1 MRIISVRR
9 GFASDHS
16 STSYEFL
23 AVDRPLS
30 REARAQVR
38 AISSRAAPTKR
49 RVRFIYHVEGYDI
62 PGGWEPL
69 LRRYYDVMYSESYD
83 WWTLGFAFNAP
94 EAQQQEIAQYDFE
107 GIDGQGVYVSTHDQ
121 RVVVSIFCR
130 LDAGAMA
137 GFETRWGEEYWDD
150 EEEDDDEGNLDV
162 VCEDELLNFLAEIR
176 RQLMDGDYR
185 ALYAV
190 WQEYGWEDEEREAEA
205 MGNADQDDW
214 PTPPEP
220 PYRPTDGHLVER
232 LRDMLATP

>member
-38 AISSRAAPTKR
+38 ALSSRAAPTKR
-49 RVRFIYHVEGYDI
+49 RVSFIYHVEGYDI

-69 LRRYYDVMYSESYD
+69 LRKHYDVMYSESYD

-94 EAQQQEIAQYDFE
+94 EAQQHEIAQYGFE
-107 GIDGQGVYVSTHDQ
+107 GIDGQGVYVLTYDQ

-137 GFETRWGEEYWDD
+137 GFETRWGEQYWD
-150 EEEDDDEGNLDV
+150 EEDDVDDLDI
-162 VCEDELLNFLAEIR
+162 VCEDELLNFLQVPEEHHRMVRTTNVSERTFREVR
-176 RQLMDGDYR
+176 RRVRPMSSFPTRDSC
-185 ALYAV
+185 
-190 WQEYGWEDEEREAEA
+190 ERVVYSVFAHLN
-205 MGNADQDDW
+205 GKWKDH
-214 PTPPEP
+214 PLPEFTQF
-220 PYRPTDGHLVER
+220 R
-232 LRDMLATP
+232 